1 MLTAIAPGLVPEHRR
16 CMTTSPVPIAAPP
29 PPPPPPPPTSSTPLP
44 RALRASAGVAQGVL
58 ALFALVAP
66 VAIGVNLA
74 QRDLLTRIQDAPGS
88 VRLSDLQLSDDRV
101 SALNVV
107 WWVFIG
113 LSVVTWMVWWVSAY
127 RAAADRRALRYG
139 KGWAFGGWF
148 VPFANLVVPKRV
160 ADDLWTA
167 SREPDWPRDAEARSS
182 WDILAWWGAWLLCGV
197 LGFLAVRSDH
207 STTGRLLTM
216 NAIYLVR
223 AVVVLVAAVL
233 AIRFIG
239 LVTAG
244 FAAQVGI
251 EGRDR
256 AASRRLVVAAGIVG
270 LVVVVAGTVVSRGA
284 FDVPSHATDGTAD
297 RRYTPAAQHF
307 SITVPRDWVLVDDDD
322 LPAGVTFAAAQ
333 LSGDSGVTVVEGP
346 AGAAMAADEVRSG
359 LPTQFDVIGDV
370 EQTTVA
376 LPAGDADCFTFTALI
391 EDTPMDGRVYVFRG
405 TEHDHVLV
413 LLAAQELSADG
424 SRTLDRIARSFQLED
439 GQGA

>member
-1 MLTAIAPGLVPEHRR
+1 
-16 CMTTSPVPIAAPP
+16 
-29 PPPPPPPPTSSTPLP
+29 
-44 RALRASAGVAQGVL
+44 VAQGVL
-58 ALFALVAP
+58 ALFVLVAP

-88 VRLSDLQLSDDRV
+88 VRISDLMLSDDRV
-101 SALNVV
+101 DSLNVV
-107 WWVFIG
+107 WLVFIG
-113 LSVVTWMVWWVSAY
+113 LSVVTWMVWWVCAY

-139 KGWAFGGWF
+139 TGWAFGGWF

-167 SREPDWPRDAEARSS
+167 SRAPDWPRDAEARSS

-197 LGFLAVRSDH
+197 LGFLAVRSEE

-223 AVVVLVAAVL
+223 AVVVLVAAML

-251 EGRDR
+251 EGRNR
-256 AASRRLVVAAGIVG
+256 ASSRRLMVAAAIVG
-270 LVVVVAGTVVSRGA
+270 LVVVVAGTFVSYGA
-284 FDVPSHATDGTAD
+284 FEFPSHTTDAGYSAD
-297 RRYTPAAQHF
+297 GRRYTPAGQHF
-307 SITVPRDWVLVDDDD
+307 SITVPRNWVLADD

-333 LSGDSGVTVVEGP
+333 LNGDGGVTVVEGP
-346 AGAAMAADEVRSG
+346 AGLAMAADEVRSG
-359 LPTQFDVIGDV
+359 LPTQFDMIGEV

-376 LPAGDADCFTFTALI
+376 LPAGEADCFTFTALI
-391 EDTPMDGRVYVFRG
+391 EDTPMDGRLYVFRG
-405 TEHDHVLV
+405 AAYDHVIV
-413 LLAAQELSADG
+413 LLADAELSAGG
-424 SRTLDRIARSFQLED
+424 SSTLDRIARSFRVSD